1 MVNDTGAPRRSGARR
16 TGCYLW
22 FHQALAAI
30 VVLVNPFSAPEWPS
44 AVAVSASYFAGS
56 ALGVRQAQASE
67 GSATPTD
74 VESEQERVAAQ
85 PLCVVS
91 KRASFG
97 TLGQVVLYVHSRK
110 GNELSVGYFV
120 YWNVERPWGANLPTY
135 TLLPS
140 LAIDGAYTHFLFLL
154 PGLQRALYGA
164 GDVEGATVIYD
175 VGADGKLHAK
185 AAHADNEFH
194 EAVQLKRDDL
204 VTRDGRVALMT
215 DVWSHQLGAAGAA
228 EHYEQ
233 RDADVVCFVGSAL
246 RPMTPET
253 ARRFRLGSY
262 SGPLRARPAWRAAAT
277 G

>member
-1 MVNDTGAPRRSGARR
+1 VVDDMGAPRRSGVRR

-22 FHQALAAI
+22 FYQALAAI
-30 VVLVNPFSAPEWPS
+30 TVLVDPFHAPEWPS
-44 AVAVSASYFAGS
+44 AAAISASYLADN

-67 GSATPTD
+67 RQAAPAD
-74 VESEQERVAAQ
+74 VEAEHARVAAQ

-97 TLGQVVLYVHSRK
+97 TLGQVVLYVHSRQ

-175 VGADGKLHAK
+175 VGADGKLRAK
-185 AAHADNEFH
+185 AAYADNEFH
-194 EAVQLKRDDL
+194 DAVQLKPDDV

-215 DVWSHQLGAAGAA
+215 DVWSHQLGASGAA
-228 EHYEQ
+228 AHYEQ
-233 RDADVVCFVGSAL
+233 GNADVTCFAGSTL

-253 ARRFRLGSY
+253 ARAFRLGSY
-262 SGPLRARPAWRAAAT
+262 SGPLRARPAWRAATT

>member
-1 MVNDTGAPRRSGARR
+1 VVDDTGAPRRSGARR

-22 FHQALAAI
+22 FYQALAAI
-30 VVLVNPFSAPEWPS
+30 VVLVDPFSAPEWPS
-44 AVAVSASYFAGS
+44 AVPVSASYFAGN

-67 GSATPTD
+67 RWVAPID
-74 VESEQERVAAQ
+74 VESEHARVTAQ
-85 PLCVVS
+85 PLCVLS

-97 TLGQVVLYVHSRK
+97 TLGQVVLYVHSRQ

-175 VGADGKLHAK
+175 VGADGKLRVK

-194 EAVQLKRDDL
+194 DPVRLEPDDL

-215 DVWSHQLGAAGAA
+215 DVWSHQLGATGAA
-228 EHYEQ
+228 AHYEQ
-233 RDADVVCFVGSAL
+233 GDADVTCFVGSTL

-253 ARRFRLGSY
+253 ARTFRLGSN